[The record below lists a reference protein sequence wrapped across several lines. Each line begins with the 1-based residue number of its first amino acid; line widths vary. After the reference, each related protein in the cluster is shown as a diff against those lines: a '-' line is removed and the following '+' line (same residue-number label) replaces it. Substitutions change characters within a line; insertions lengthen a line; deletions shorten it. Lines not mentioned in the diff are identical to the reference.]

1 MLALQVTYHL
11 LNKKLTLMQQM
22 RANKIEIVH
31 KLQNIPVSTFPTAHK
46 YRGHCISHYNICT
59 CD

>member
-1 MLALQVTYHL
+1 
-11 LNKKLTLMQQM
+11 MQQM